1 MSNRE
6 GYNHSGAPVMPEG
19 KTPLEGRVFLPGA
32 TLGILGSGQLGR
44 MMAMAAKS
52 LGYRVVVYDAAPNG
66 PACSSADLSITASF
80 HDQQALAQFAAAV
93 DVVTVEFENIPLAA
107 LEFLEKSVPVRPSS
121 SVVGICQD
129 RVLEKEFLHAQGIPV
144 APFRLIFSAAELK
157 AGMRDL
163 AVAAILKTTELGY
176 DGKGQVR
183 ILPEDDLE
191 SAWARLDSPRAVLEQ
206 SIPFVS
212 EASVICA
219 RSPSGEVACFPIQE
233 NIHCN
238 GILDVTIAPAAL
250 DPTVAQKAEQMALS
264 ITEKLGVVG
273 LMTVEFFVL
282 TDGSFI
288 VNELAPRPHNSG
300 HHTLETV
307 MTSQFTQHIRAICG
321 LPLGSVKMRSP
332 GVMLNLLGDLWRGG
346 EPDWAVLLR
355 EEDLFLHLY
364 GKSEAKLGRK
374 MGHFTLLGADDA
386 LRERALHLRTAIITH
401 SV

>member
-1 MSNRE
+1 
-6 GYNHSGAPVMPEG
+6 
-19 KTPLEGRVFLPGA
+19 
-32 TLGILGSGQLGR
+32 
-44 MMAMAAKS
+44 
-52 LGYRVVVYDAAPNG
+52 
-66 PACSSADLSITASF
+66 
-80 HDQQALAQFAAAV
+80 
-93 DVVTVEFENIPLAA
+93 
-107 LEFLEKSVPVRPSS
+107 
-121 SVVGICQD
+121 
-129 RVLEKEFLHAQGIPV
+129 
-144 APFRLIFSAAELK
+144 
-157 AGMRDL
+157 
-163 AVAAILKTTELGY
+163 
-176 DGKGQVR
+176 
-183 ILPEDDLE
+183 
-191 SAWARLDSPRAVLEQ
+191 
-206 SIPFVS
+206 
-212 EASVICA
+212 
-219 RSPSGEVACFPIQE
+219 
-233 NIHCN
+233 
-238 GILDVTIAPAAL
+238 
-250 DPTVAQKAEQMALS
+250 
-264 ITEKLGVVG
+264 
-273 LMTVEFFVL
+273 MTVEFFVL